1 MANTLKFGNGEWYG
15 KKDTILAYNDLNS
28 NYKPLPFN
36 FSRASKATVVNKDG
50 LIEEVGSGQ
59 PRIDYKDDSEGAL
72 LLEPSRTNFL
82 TYSEDF
88 SNNSYTKTN
97 VTVTSGFLA
106 PNGSTNA
113 TKLVS
118 SAVNGQLL
126 FGGGSGNTN
135 TKSVS
140 VFAKANTST
149 SKFKIIEQYYSGHQT
164 LFDLNLGVVEFNN
177 SVGSKIEDY
186 GNGWYKCTHI
196 QSYTS
201 GQTNATFAFRTN
213 TPESLFIWGAQLEVG
228 SYATS
233 YIPTQG
239 STVTRLVDDMPNHLN
254 INPLNIGNSYTLF
267 LNADLNKVVNNKVF
281 CEIENS
287 ASNDVFSIRINNGG
301 KVRVYN
307 ALDSAYPTSSLESNT
322 NKWAIR
328 IDGNS
333 YKIFGANSSRSGT
346 LATARNI
353 GEIKFYGIFADLK
366 INNFNIYNTALS
378 DTECQALVN

>member
-36 FSRASKATVVNKDG
+36 FSRASKATVINKDG

-213 TPESLFIWGAQLEVG
+213 TPESLFIWGAQLEAG
-228 SYATS
+228 SYPTS
-233 YIPTQG
+233 YIPTSG
-239 STVTRLVDDMPNHLN
+239 SAVTRLVDDMPNHLN